1 MSLNQLIDPQIAIGA
16 KTAYSIAVSG
26 ISANEI
32 KAESVQSSFLNMN
45 SVVGTF
51 RIQSQTPPATAVG
64 AVGDTSGDVI
74 FGQGD
79 DYLYYCVGMYNGVT
93 PIWRRVLLSVW

>member
-1 MSLNQLIDPQIAIGA
+1 MSLNHLIDPQIAIGA
-16 KTAYSIAVSG
+16 RTPYT
-26 ISANEI
+26 ISVAGLSADEI
-32 KAESVQSSFLNMN
+32 KSDSVQTRFLNMN

-51 RIQSQTPPATAVG
+51 RIQSQTPPDTAVG
-64 AVGDTSGDVI
+64 AVGDSSGDVI
-74 FGQGD
+74 FGNGD